1 MSTGNGPRALTR
13 RTLLRGAAA
22 TGVVTLAGCGPDEAS
37 TSFQAAQ
44 RTGTIKVGFANEA
57 PYGFLDE
64 TGRLTGEAPE
74 VARAV
79 LRDYGIT
86 KLEGV
91 LADFRQLIPGLKAG
105 RYAFVAA
112 GMFINPSRCA
122 DAAFPIPDYQVES
135 AFLVPEG
142 NPKGITRFQDIPGKD
157 VLIAVLTGGVELG
170 YAVEAG
176 VPEEQIV
183 TLGDQDSVFR
193 AVRDGRVYG
202 AATLD
207 TTAAWLLEQNPGSG
221 LAKSEP
227 FLLGSTPGIGAF
239 TFPRGA
245 TDFVAAFNTGLRR
258 LKESGEWLRIV
269 KPFGFSER
277 NVPPPDVTTEQLCG
291 DA

>member
-1 MSTGNGPRALTR
+1 MSTGDGPRALPR
-13 RTLLRGAAA
+13 RTLLRGAVT
-22 TGVVTLAGCGPDEAS
+22 TGLITLAGCGPEGAS

-44 RTGTIKVGFANEA
+44 ESGTIKVGFADEA

-79 LRDYGIT
+79 LRTFGIT

-105 RYAFVAA
+105 SYAFVAA
-112 GMFINPSRCA
+112 GMFINPTRCA
-122 DAAFPIPDYQVES
+122 DAAFSIPDYQVKS
-135 AFLVPEG
+135 AFLVPRG
-142 NPKGITRFQDIPGKD
+142 NPKGITRFGDIKGED
-157 VLIAVLTGGVELG
+157 VLIAVLTGAVELG

-183 TLGDQDSVFR
+183 TLGDQDSIFR

-207 TTAAWLLEQNPGSG
+207 TTVAWLLEQNPGSG
-221 LAKSEP
+221 LEKTKP
-227 FLLGSTPGIGAF
+227 FLRGDTPGIGAF
-239 TFPRGA
+239 TFPKGA
-245 TDFVAAFNTGLRR
+245 TDFVTAFNTELRK

-269 KPFGFSER
+269 KSFGFSER

>member
-1 MSTGNGPRALTR
+1 M
-13 RTLLRGAAA
+13 RGVAA
-22 TGVVTLAGCGPDEAS
+22 TGLVTATGCGSEGAS
-37 TSFQAAQ
+37 TSFKEAQ

-57 PYGFLDE
+57 PYGFIDE

-79 LRDYGIT
+79 LKPLGIT
-86 KLEGV
+86 ELAGE
-91 LADFRQLIPGLKAG
+91 LADFRQLIPGLKAN

-122 DAAFPIPDYQVES
+122 DAAFSIPDYQVES
-135 AFLVPEG
+135 AFLVPKG
-142 NPKGITRFQDIPGKD
+142 NPKGITRFTDIPGKD
-157 VLIAVLTGGVELG
+157 VLIAVLTGAVELG

-193 AVRDGRVYG
+193 AVQDGRVYG

-207 TTAAWLLEQNPGSG
+207 TTAAWLLERNPGSG
-221 LAKSEP
+221 LEKTEPFPHRSEP
-227 FLLGSTPGIGAF
+227 GVGAF

-245 TDFVAAFNTGLRR
+245 TDFVTAFDTELRK
-258 LKESGEWLRIV
+258 LKKSGEWLRIV

-277 NVPPPDVTTEQLCG
+277 NAPPPDMTTDQLCG

>member
-1 MSTGNGPRALTR
+1 MSTGIGPRALTR
-13 RTLLRGAAA
+13 RTLLRGAAT
-22 TGVVTLAGCGPDEAS
+22 TGLVTVTGCGSEGAS

-79 LRDYGIT
+79 LRPFGIT
-86 KLEGV
+86 ELEGV
-91 LADFRQLIPGLKAG
+91 LADFRQLIPGLKAN

-112 GMFINPSRCA
+112 GMFVNPSRCA
-122 DAAFPIPDYQVES
+122 DAAFSIPDYQVES
-135 AFLVPEG
+135 AFLVPKG
-142 NPKGITRFQDIPGKD
+142 NPKGITRFSDIPGKD
-157 VLIAVLTGGVELG
+157 VLIAVLTGAVELG

-183 TLGDQDSVFR
+183 SLGDQDSVFR

-221 LAKSEP
+221 LEKTEP
-227 FLLGSTPGIGAF
+227 FLHGSEPGVGAF

-245 TDFVAAFNTGLRR
+245 TDFVAAFNTELRK
-258 LKESGEWLRIV
+258 LKKSGEWLRIV

-277 NVPPPDVTTEQLCG
+277 NAPPPDMTTEQLCG